1 MDLLEHA
8 QGQRLVHDSL
18 QNELSRRWLDPV
30 LTDLLRE
37 VSAAR
42 REVDAELR
50 HRFARVRTREGFD
63 MQTYPVGWCRHIRDG
78 VWNRVQGSLLIQSL
92 IRQGLVFRKV
102 FVVQR
107 RQFFQNSIQLGDHFL
122 DVANDAVDAHKPPV
136 VCETLA
142 EAGVEDLDSWPQF
155 AEVAQPYD
163 RVRLLPNRWFPL
175 VFPVMPFLAIRESG
189 LVEGLYQQDQLF
201 LLDVGEHF
209 RRARELLSH
218 SLWLTCPIPDGLDQ
232 ELVKRFT
239 GPSAQPLPI
248 EFRPSSRADLQM
260 TLKDWEAV
268 TQLPLDRLRA
278 TLLTTLRLTGELA
291 QALRRAGI
299 QFKPGS

>member
-1 MDLLEHA
+1 
-8 QGQRLVHDSL
+8 
-18 QNELSRRWLDPV
+18 
-30 LTDLLRE
+30 
-37 VSAAR
+37 
-42 REVDAELR
+42 
-50 HRFARVRTREGFD
+50 
-63 MQTYPVGWCRHIRDG
+63 
-78 VWNRVQGSLLIQSL
+78 
-92 IRQGLVFRKV
+92 
-102 FVVQR
+102 
-107 RQFFQNSIQLGDHFL
+107 
-122 DVANDAVDAHKPPV
+122 V
-136 VCETLA
+136 VCNSLT

-218 SLWLTCPIPDGLDQ
+218 STWLTCPIPDGLD
-232 ELVKRFT
+232 EEFVKRFT

-248 EFRPSSRADLQM
+248 EFRPSSRADLQL

-268 TQLPLDRLRA
+268 TQLPEDRLRA

-299 QFKPGS
+299 QIKPGS